1 MVLYLSSV
9 KLDEA
14 TWDAL
19 NYLSKR
25 LGIDPNVIAGEL
37 LRPLIQY
44 IKFFIAR
51 ADIAELCG
59 DIIPIKEIEFARIKK
74 LEMDKAIIKKYII
87 KPAAIILGVRKVYKQ
102 IKYLLSLNIN
112 ELKEN
117 LRNIGIGK
125 ETLEE
130 GLKMLSALNFIKIEN
145 QNVIF
150 INPPEFYERFID
162 CATRVEKMY
171 GLRTL
176 GVLLRE

>member
-1 MVLYLSSV
+1 V
-9 KLDEA
+9 KLDET

-25 LGIDPNVIAGEL
+25 LGMDPSVIAREL

-44 IKFFIAR
+44 IRFYIAR
-51 ADIAELCG
+51 ADIAEVCG
-59 DIIPIKEIEFARIKK
+59 DVVPVKEIEFARVKK
-74 LEMDKAIIKKYII
+74 LETDKAIIKKYII
-87 KPAAIILGVRKVYKQ
+87 KPAATILGVKKVYKQ

-130 GLKMLSALNFIKIEN
+130 GLKMLSTLNFVKIEN

-162 CATRVEKMY
+162 CATRIEKMY

-176 GVLLRE
+176 GVLLRK